1 MRFVIHRLSL
11 TLLRAYM
18 STESNPISPPPQSVG
33 SQVSWLGLHRKQNQ
47 FGTYAGLTA
56 VLLGMVLLFSSLSS
70 YFFSAATFVAIANE
84 IPALLVMAV
93 GMTFVLIIAGIDLS
107 VGSVLAL
114 SAAATANAILQWHW
128 GATAAASLGLVVGLT
143 CGAITGWISVAWRL
157 PSFIV
162 SLGMLEAVRGAAFVL
177 TDSHTQYVGAAISGL
192 AVPWIGGVCSAFFI
206 AVVLVVLAQ
215 LILVRTVFGRYVVGI
230 GTNEEAMRL
239 AGINPNPIRVAV
251 FAATGLLAGFAGLMQ
266 AARMEAADP
275 NAGTGIELQVIAAV
289 VIGGTSL
296 MGGRGSVINTFFG
309 VLIIAVLE
317 AGLAQV
323 GVSDPSKR
331 IITGAVIVVAV
342 IIDTLRQ
349 RREAGARG

>member
-1 MRFVIHRLSL
+1 MNTTS
-11 TLLRAYM
+11 
-18 STESNPISPPPQSVG
+18 SPALATPAATRSSVWRSELG
-33 SQVSWLGLHRKQNQ
+33 TYLGLALVLIAMVALFSYLSQY
-47 FGTYAGLTA
+47 FLTA
-56 VLLGMVLLFSSLSS
+56 E
-70 YFFSAATFVAIANE
+70 TFVTIANE
-84 IPALLVMAV
+84 IPALTVMAV

-114 SAAATANAILQWHW
+114 SAAVTAAAILQWHASV
-128 GATAAASLGLVVGLT
+128 GVAAVLGLLTGLA
-143 CGAITGWISVAWRL
+143 CGAVTGGISVAWRL

-162 SLGMLEAVRGAAFVL
+162 SLGMLEAVRGGAYLV
-177 TDSHTQYVGAAISGL
+177 TDSRTQYVGDAISGL
-192 AVPWIGGVCSAFFI
+192 ANPWLGGISIAFVL
-206 AVVLVVLAQ
+206 ALVLVIVGQLVLT
-215 LILVRTVFGRYVVGI
+215 RTVFGRHVVGI

-239 AGINPNPIRVAV
+239 AGVDPRPVRVIV
-251 FAATGLLAGFAGLMQ
+251 FAVTGMLAGLAGLMQ
-266 AARMEAADP
+266 SARLEAADP
-275 NAGTGIELQVIAAV
+275 NAGIGIELQVIAAV

-323 GVSDPSKR
+323 GASEPSKR

-349 RREAGARG
+349 RRSAAR